1 MDYQKAAQK
10 VVDQIG
16 GVQNITGAT
25 HCVTRLRLILKDNSI
40 YDRKVLEQIEGV
52 KGVMFNSGQLQI
64 IFGTGTVNKVYD
76 EFIKLTGA
84 KEITV
89 ADAKNQAVS
98 KMGKL
103 QQGFK
108 VFSDIFIPII
118 PAFVAAAIIIGIKS
132 LLMAEGLFGM
142 TGSLADKSAFLANLA
157 DFFRIIATTFDYLP
171 ILVMYSAV
179 KRFGGNPILG
189 ILVGI
194 VMVHPELL
202 NRNTFALSP
211 EQAEYWQFL
220 GLSVPKVAFQGG
232 VFPAI
237 LTAWFMS
244 KVEKIAQ
251 KYVPEVV
258 SFVLVP
264 TITILLANI
273 ALFTVF
279 GPIGNVIGSLLG
291 GAIDILYNRLGVI
304 GAFIFAAVLQPLVVT
319 GTHQAIQGIEANLVA
334 TTGFNYIQAIWS
346 VSIIAQGGGAIGMYL
361 LAKKKSKDR
370 DIAMSSFVPTLVGI
384 SEPAIFAVNMKY
396 SIVPFIC
403 ACLGAGIGGAFM
415 KLMDVKAI
423 GQGLTGILGLLIVV
437 PDKLP
442 MYVIGNC
449 IAFIMPI
456 VLIMFYDKSK
466 GVPKGEEE
474 IAVKANSSTKRTNNQ
489 ELNIVASEEK
499 LNSEKEVE
507 SAIYAVTDGVVIPIE
522 EVNDGVFSAKIL
534 GDGIGIRPSGEMVL
548 APADGEICTVM
559 KGTNHAVGMKLANG
573 FVFLIHV
580 GIDTVSMQGDGFT
593 CFVEVGD
600 QVKKGQKL
608 LSFDKKKIESKGLD
622 STVIVVATEEET
634 PMPVNFKTGQKVTAG
649 TNIIGE
655 W

>member
-1 MDYQKAAQK
+1 MDYQKTARDVAEL
-10 VVDQIG
+10 IG
-16 GVQNITGAT
+16 GVKNIDGAT
-25 HCVTRLRLILKDNSI
+25 HCVTRLRLILKDNTV
-40 YDRKVLEQIEGV
+40 YDRKALEKIEGV

-76 EFIKLTGA
+76 EFIRLTGA
-84 KEITV
+84 KEVTV
-89 ADAKNQAVS
+89 ADAKNQAVG

-132 LLMAEGLFGM
+132 LLLADGLFGM
-142 TGSLADKSAFLANLA
+142 TGSLADSSALLANMA
-157 DFFRIIATTFDYLP
+157 DFFGIIATTFDYLP

-202 NRNTFALSP
+202 NRNVFALTP
-211 EQAEYWQFL
+211 EKADYWNFL
-220 GLSVPKVAFQGG
+220 GLSVPRVAFQGG

-279 GPIGNVIGSLLG
+279 GPVGNVIGSVLAG
-291 GAIDILYNRLGVI
+291 IIDVLYNRLGAL
-304 GAFIFAAVLQPLVVT
+304 GAFVFAAMLQPLVVT

-334 TTGFNYIQAIWS
+334 TTGYNYIQAIWS

-396 SIVPFIC
+396 SIIPFTC
-403 ACLGAGIGGAFM
+403 SCLGAGIGGAFM
-415 KLMDVKAI
+415 KLMSVRAI
-423 GQGLTGILGLLIVV
+423 GQGLTGVLGMLIVV
-437 PDKLP
+437 PDKLL
-442 MYVIGNC
+442 MYVIGNL
-449 IAFIMPI
+449 IAFVMPI
-456 VLIMFYDKSK
+456 VFILLYDKSK
-466 GVPKGEEE
+466 GVPKEEQEEE
-474 IAVKANSSTKRTNNQ
+474 IEVTASEASASAQNSSEETKHA
-489 ELNIVASEEK
+489 VF
-499 LNSEKEVE
+499 
-507 SAIYAVTDGVVIPIE
+507 AVTDGLAVPVE
-522 EVNDGVFSAKIL
+522 DVRDGVFSEKIL
-534 GDGIGIRPSGEMVL
+534 GDGIGIRPDGETVE

-559 KGTNHAVGMKLANG
+559 EETNHAVGIKLANG

-580 GIDTVSMQGDGFT
+580 GIDTVSMNGDGFT
-593 CFVEVGD
+593 CHVRLGD
-600 QVKKGQKL
+600 QVKKGQRL
-608 LSFDKKKIESKGLD
+608 LTFDKKKIEKNGLD
-622 STVIVVATEEET
+622 PTVIVVAAEEGI
-634 PMPVNFKTGQKVTAG
+634 PMPLKFKTGQKVRAG
-649 TNIIGE
+649 KDIIGE

>member
-1 MDYQKAAQK
+1 MDYQKTARDVAEL
-10 VVDQIG
+10 IG
-16 GVQNITGAT
+16 SAQNIDGAT
-25 HCVTRLRLILKDNSI
+25 HCVTRLRLILKDSTA
-40 YDRKVLEQIEGV
+40 YDRKALEKIEGV

-64 IFGTGTVNKVYD
+64 IFGAGTVNKVYD
-76 EFIKLTGA
+76 EFIRLTGA
-84 KEITV
+84 KEVTV
-89 ADAKNQAVS
+89 ADAKKHAVS

-132 LLMAEGLFGM
+132 LLLADGLFGI
-142 TGSLADKSAFLANLA
+142 TGSLADKSVLLANMA
-157 DFFRIIATTFDYLP
+157 DFFGIIATTFDYLP

-179 KRFGGNPILG
+179 KRFGGNSVLG

-202 NRNTFALSP
+202 NRNVFALTP
-211 EQAEYWQFL
+211 EKADYWNFL
-220 GLSVPKVAFQGG
+220 GLSVPRVAFQGG

-279 GPIGNVIGSLLG
+279 GPVGNVIGSVLAG
-291 GAIDILYNRLGVI
+291 IIDVLYNRLGAL
-304 GAFIFAAVLQPLVVT
+304 GAFVFAAMLQPLVVT
-319 GTHQAIQGIEANLVA
+319 GTH
-334 TTGFNYIQAIWS
+334 QAIWS

-396 SIVPFIC
+396 SIIPFIC
-403 ACLGAGIGGAFM
+403 SCLGAGMGGAFM
-415 KLMDVKAI
+415 KLMSVRAI
-423 GQGLTGILGLLIVV
+423 GQGLTGVLGMLIVV
-437 PDKLP
+437 PDKLL
-442 MYVIGNC
+442 MYVIGNL
-449 IAFIMPI
+449 IAFVVPI
-456 VLIMFYDKSK
+456 GLILLYDKSK
-466 GVPKGEEE
+466 GVPREEQEEE
-474 IAVKANSSTKRTNNQ
+474 NEETEEEVPAFAQNSAEAEVHAVF
-489 ELNIVASEEK
+489 
-499 LNSEKEVE
+499 
-507 SAIYAVTDGVVIPIE
+507 AVTDGTVIPVE
-522 EVNDGVFSAKIL
+522 EVNDGVFSEKIL
-534 GDGIGIRPSGEMVL
+534 GDGIGIRPEGETVK

-559 KGTNHAVGMKLANG
+559 EGTNHAVGIRLANG

-580 GIDTVSMQGDGFT
+580 GIETVSMNGDGFT
-593 CFVEVGD
+593 CYVKVGD
-600 QVKKGQKL
+600 QVKKGQRL
-608 LSFDKKKIESKGLD
+608 LTFDKKKIEKNGLD
-622 STVIVVATEEET
+622 PTVIVVATEEGT
-634 PMPVNFKTGQKVTAG
+634 PMPIKFKTGQKVSAG
-649 TNIIGE
+649 TDVIGE

>member
-1 MDYQKAAQK
+1 MDYQKTARDVAEL
-10 VVDQIG
+10 IG
-16 GVQNITGAT
+16 SAQNIDGAT
-25 HCVTRLRLILKDNSI
+25 HCVTRLRLILKDSTA
-40 YDRKVLEQIEGV
+40 YDRKALEKIEGV

-64 IFGTGTVNKVYD
+64 IFGAGTVNKVYD
-76 EFIKLTGA
+76 EFIRLTGA
-84 KEITV
+84 KEVTV
-89 ADAKNQAVS
+89 ADAKKQAVS

-132 LLMAEGLFGM
+132 LLLADGLFGI
-142 TGSLADKSAFLANLA
+142 TGSLADKSVLLANMA
-157 DFFRIIATTFDYLP
+157 DFFGIIATTFDYLP

-179 KRFGGNPILG
+179 KRFGGNPVLG

-202 NRNTFALSP
+202 NRNVFALTP
-211 EQAEYWQFL
+211 EKADYWNFL
-220 GLSVPKVAFQGG
+220 GLSVPRVAFQGG

-279 GPIGNVIGSLLG
+279 GPVGNVIGSVLAG
-291 GAIDILYNRLGVI
+291 IIDVLYNRLGAL
-304 GAFIFAAVLQPLVVT
+304 GAFVFAAMLQPLVVT

-334 TTGFNYIQAIWS
+334 TTGYNYIQAIWS

-396 SIVPFIC
+396 SIIPFIC
-403 ACLGAGIGGAFM
+403 SCLGAGMGGAFM
-415 KLMDVKAI
+415 KLMSVRAI
-423 GQGLTGILGLLIVV
+423 GQGLTGVLGMLIVV
-437 PDKLP
+437 PDKLL
-442 MYVIGNC
+442 MYVIGNL
-449 IAFIMPI
+449 IVFVVPI
-456 VLIMFYDKSK
+456 GLILLYDKSK
-466 GVPKGEEE
+466 GVPREEQEEE
-474 IAVKANSSTKRTNNQ
+474 NEETEEEVPAFAQNSAEAEVHAVF
-489 ELNIVASEEK
+489 
-499 LNSEKEVE
+499 
-507 SAIYAVTDGVVIPIE
+507 AVTDGTVIPVE
-522 EVNDGVFSAKIL
+522 EVNDGVFSEKIL
-534 GDGIGIRPSGEMVL
+534 GDGIGIRPEGETVK

-559 KGTNHAVGMKLANG
+559 EGTNHAVGIRLANG

-580 GIDTVSMQGDGFT
+580 GIETVSMNGDGFT
-593 CFVEVGD
+593 CYVKVGD
-600 QVKKGQKL
+600 QVKKGQRL
-608 LSFDKKKIESKGLD
+608 LTFDKKKIEKNGLD
-622 STVIVVATEEET
+622 PTVIVVATEEGT
-634 PMPVNFKTGQKVTAG
+634 PMPIKFKTGQKVSAG
-649 TNIIGE
+649 TDVIGE